1 MLSEDRVAKAALNVT
16 NHQTVF
22 IPASSLSRFSMKLCR
37 SLVSPSLAVK
47 SRERE
52 DVSALECFRLCGNA
66 AFPLEHSTPKET
78 RPSAFP
84 AHNNMPHF
92 QLGLTNSLLKI
103 IMNQGRR
110 FDFDTGDSY
119 FYHC

>member
-1 MLSEDRVAKAALNVT
+1 MLSNDRAAKAALNVT

-52 DVSALECFRLCGNA
+52 DVSTLECFRLCGNA
-66 AFPLEHSTPKET
+66 ASALAFPVEHSTPKEM
-78 RPSAFP
+78 RPSKFP
-84 AHNNMPHF
+84 NGH
-92 QLGLTNSLLKI
+92 SL
-103 IMNQGRR
+103 
-110 FDFDTGDSY
+110 
-119 FYHC
+119 